1 MRSYHSIIE
10 GVATSLLVSGVISVS
25 DLKGI
30 TPSDLLKLS
39 RALEVSKLENLRN
52 MATAITLAFSKDG
65 VRELDKKIAALREA
79 KEGRDD

>member
-1 MRSYHSIIE
+1 MRSYRSIIE
-10 GVATSLLVSGVISVS
+10 GIANSLLVSGVISVS

-39 RALEVSKLENLRN
+39 RALEISKLENLRN

-65 VRELDKKIAALREA
+65 FRELEKKIAALKA